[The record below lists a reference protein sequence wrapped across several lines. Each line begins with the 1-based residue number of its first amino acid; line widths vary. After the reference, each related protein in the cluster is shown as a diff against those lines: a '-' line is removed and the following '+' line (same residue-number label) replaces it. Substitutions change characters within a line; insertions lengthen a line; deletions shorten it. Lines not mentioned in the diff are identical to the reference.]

1 MILSIILI
9 FIIIGAFFFAG
20 WTLKIQRSWRKCA
33 ENGNFSSVKTEP
45 FPGALCLS
53 AIVQSCIGESNYA
66 ARIMESVFGRRF
78 DEWNSMTKSVSFA
91 KCLNRDLLIE
101 NLISIINKQNDDFK
115 LKYIPLFFKTL
126 TATEFMWNEKTQGD
140 KPSEYLKNLLNYSIM
155 TDKTADAYRILG
167 LEPGASQEKIRKAHR
182 RLAARYH
189 PDRNAE
195 TGNLDMFLKIQ
206 TAYELLTD

>member
-1 MILSIILI
+1 
-9 FIIIGAFFFAG
+9 
-20 WTLKIQRSWRKCA
+20 
-33 ENGNFSSVKTEP
+33 
-45 FPGALCLS
+45 
-53 AIVQSCIGESNYA
+53 
-66 ARIMESVFGRRF
+66 
-78 DEWNSMTKSVSFA
+78 
-91 KCLNRDLLIE
+91 
-101 NLISIINKQNDDFK
+101 
-115 LKYIPLFFKTL
+115 
-126 TATEFMWNEKTQGD
+126 MWNEKTQGD
-140 KPSEYLKNLLNYSIM
+140 KPSEYLKNLLNYSIK